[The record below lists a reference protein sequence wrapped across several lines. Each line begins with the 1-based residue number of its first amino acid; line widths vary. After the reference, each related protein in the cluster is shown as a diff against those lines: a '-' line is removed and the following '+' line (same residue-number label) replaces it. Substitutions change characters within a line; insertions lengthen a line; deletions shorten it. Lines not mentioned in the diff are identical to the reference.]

1 MIQTSGVPPPVITLS
16 LAAHLRGRIVARP
29 RGDKGH
35 APFSPPFPS
44 GGGADP
50 ARSSGR
56 RPAGRRPDAEALAPT
71 PEALALARTLLTK
84 MNGDPAVTIHQISGP
99 MVGMLQQMGIS
110 DPTRARVIVQEALI
124 PLLSSHYDELIEIMA
139 KAYAATLSTD
149 DMKAAVAFYES
160 PAGQNLVAAEPK
172 LAQAKLIGLTQW
184 MSGLQ
189 PEMQEKIEEVIKAHG
204 WEQN

>member
-1 MIQTSGVPPPVITLS
+1 MHRFLRRSLLAVALILPVLPAAAQPAAVPTP
-16 LAAHLRGRIVARP
+16 
-29 RGDKGH
+29 
-35 APFSPPFPS
+35 
-44 GGGADP
+44 
-50 ARSSGR
+50 
-56 RPAGRRPDAEALAPT
+56 EALAPT

-110 DPTRARVIVQEALI
+110 DPTRARIIVQEALI